1 MVTIETVAKEV
12 STLVPKLITGI
23 KGSLMLHKDVT
34 GQQMIMILLLNEI
47 GVSKINTLSK
57 RLGVSPPTITG
68 IVDRLQR
75 SGYVER
81 FRDTEDR
88 RIVFVRLTKK
98 GHKFVDK
105 LKKTIQR
112 RWMQILVYLNDKER
126 IAYVNIL
133 KKLIRAISI
142 ETEQQ
147 Y

>member
-12 STLVPKLITGI
+12 SALVPKLITGI

-47 GVSKINTLSK
+47 GASKVNTLSK

-88 RIVFVRLTKK
+88 RIVFVKLTKR

-112 RWMQILVYLNDKER
+112 RWIQILVYLNDKER

-133 KKLIRAISI
+133 KKLIRAISR
-142 ETEQQ
+142 EAEG
-147 Y
+147 